1 MHCSLP
7 NNNNRKNV
15 AKKYVRQQNLNH
27 MRNIC
32 QSKPQAKKRQIHCF
46 YNNSVNQKNTI
57 ELA

>member
-27 MRNIC
+27 MRKIC

-46 YNNSVNQKNTI
+46 YNNSLNQKNSI
-57 ELA
+57 ALA